1 MPGLLQDLHYAMR
14 TLRNSPGFTAVAVGT
29 LAVGIA
35 ANTTVFGWLNSIL
48 FDPYP
53 RCAASDRLV
62 ALESVAPSGEHV
74 TISYPDFR
82 DLRDSSRLLEITV
95 TQERPLTAGEGI
107 GGERVWGELV
117 SGNFF
122 DVMRVKPALGRF
134 FLGAERDDHPGGH
147 LVAVLSYPYWKTRY
161 HSDPAVLGKT
171 IRINRYPLTVIGVAP
186 EGFGGSM
193 ASMQFDLWT
202 PAMTFG
208 DLTGSGNAL
217 LDERKCRMF
226 LGFARLK
233 PGVTIAQGRAEMQS
247 LGKRLAESYPDK
259 NAGMGVT
266 LMPISHMSFGPQ
278 KTMLAPLSI
287 LMGICAVVLL
297 IACANVANL
306 LLARATTHIR
316 EFSVRLALGASRS
329 RLISQLMTET
339 LLLAI
344 AGSVFGLLL
353 ADQMRVSLRW
363 LLPATTMPSIR
374 QTSLD
379 WRSLLFTEALA
390 VAVTLVAGLIPAWHA
405 TRLNMNQTLKEGG
418 RTGTGGVR
426 SHQLRGALV
435 IAEVALAV
443 VALAGAGLFMK
454 SFQMARTIYPG
465 FDPRHVALAE
475 VELSSVGYN
484 QSQAAVF
491 CRRLREDLES
501 QPGVQ
506 AVSFADTVPL
516 GFLGGSWEDLK
527 IEGYVPGPSENLKI
541 YRNRVAP
548 GYFGLMRIPLL
559 QGRDFAAHD
568 DEKSLPVMIVNQEFV
583 RRFLPGRNPIGH
595 KVQGWGEW
603 FTIVGV
609 VRDGKYLSY
618 TESQLPYFY
627 IPFQQIYRPEM
638 GVKFYIRTAG
648 APEPAI
654 AMARRAIAAID
665 PNISMFGGET
675 LVEYIA
681 AALFAQ
687 KVAASLLT
695 ALGAIALLLA
705 AVGLYSVMAYSVI
718 ERRAEIGIRIAL
730 GARPA
735 DVIGM
740 SLGRGMTLTAAGLII
755 GLLGA
760 FALARGA
767 SAALVHVSPADPEV
781 YAAVTLFLGAIAALA
796 VWIPA
801 RRAAKVDPMICLRV
815 E

>member
-1 MPGLLQDLHYAMR
+1 LFQDLHYALR
-14 TLRNSPGFTAVAVGT
+14 TLRKSPGFTAVAIGT

-35 ANTTVFGWLNSIL
+35 ANTTVFSWMNNIL

-53 RCAASDRLV
+53 GCAASDRLV
-62 ALESVAPSGEHV
+62 ALEFVAPSGEHI
-74 TISYPDFR
+74 TTSYPDFR

-95 TQERPLTAGEGI
+95 SQARPLNAGEGVRA
-107 GGERVWGELV
+107 ERVWGELV

-122 DVMRVKPALGRF
+122 DVMRAKPALGRF

-171 IRINRYPLTVIGVAP
+171 IRINRYPLTIIGVAP
-186 EGFGGSM
+186 EKFGGSM

-226 LGFARLK
+226 LAFARLK

-266 LMPISHMSFGPQ
+266 LMPISHMTFGPQ
-278 KTMLAPLSI
+278 KTMLAPLTI

-306 LLARATTHIR
+306 LLARATTRFR
-316 EFSVRLALGASRS
+316 ELSVRLALGAPRR
-329 RLISQLMTET
+329 RLIFQLMTET
-339 LLLAI
+339 LLLAL
-344 AGSVFGLLL
+344 AGSVLGLLL
-353 ADQMRVSLRW
+353 ADQMRVSMKW
-363 LLPATTMPSIR
+363 LLPATTMPAIR
-374 QTSLD
+374 ESPLD
-379 WRSLLFTEALA
+379 WHSLLFTEALA
-390 VAVTLVAGLIPAWHA
+390 VAVTLLAGLMPAWHA
-405 TRLNMNQTLKEGG
+405 TRLNMNETLKEGG
-418 RTGTGGVR
+418 RTGTGGAR
-426 SHQLRGALV
+426 SHQLRAALV
-435 IAEVALAV
+435 VAEVALAV
-443 VALAGAGLFMK
+443 VALAGAGFFMK
-454 SFQMARTIYPG
+454 SFQIARTIHPG

-475 VELSSVGYN
+475 IELSSVGYN
-484 QSQAAVF
+484 QSQATIF
-491 CRRLREDLES
+491 CRRLRQDLES
-501 QPGVQ
+501 KPGVQ
-506 AVSFADTVPL
+506 AVSFADSVPL
-516 GFLGGSWEDLK
+516 GFVGGSWEDLK

-548 GYFGLMRIPLL
+548 GYFDLMRMPLL
-559 QGRDFAAHD
+559 QGRDFTAHD

-583 RRFLPGRNPIGH
+583 RRFLPRQNPIGH

-609 VRDGKYLSY
+609 VHDAKYLSY
-618 TESQLPYFY
+618 TESPQPYFY
-627 IPFQQIYRPEM
+627 IPFQQIYLAEM

-648 APEPAI
+648 APGPAV
-654 AMARRAIAAID
+654 AMARQSIAAID

-681 AALFAQ
+681 AALFGQ
-687 KVAASLLT
+687 KLAASLLT
-695 ALGAIALLLA
+695 ALGLIALLLA
-705 AVGLYSVMAYSVI
+705 AVGLYSVMAYSVV
-718 ERRAEIGIRIAL
+718 ERTAEIGIRIAL

-740 SLGRGMTLTAAGLII
+740 SLRRGMALTAAGLLI

-760 FALARGA
+760 SALARAA
-767 SAALVHVSPADPEV
+767 SAALVHVSPTDPAV
-781 YAAVTLFLGAIAALA
+781 YAGVTAFLGLIAALA

-801 RRAAKVDPMICLRV
+801 RRAAKIDPMICLRA